1 MPIFLFCKKDFLGG
15 ESWPF
20 ATQKMVFR
28 PAKAILSE
36 CNLLAFDMQKTAFGV
51 TKAHLLMPIL
61 VLTLRLGSAFVH
73 LFVNL
78 LMAER

>member
-1 MPIFLFCKKDFLGG
+1 MPGSRDKCPFLQDERIAF
-15 ESWPF
+15 
-20 ATQKMVFR
+20 
-28 PAKAILSE
+28 IL
-36 CNLLAFDMQKTAFGV
+36 QKTAFGM

-61 VLTLRLGSAFVH
+61 VLTLRLGCAFVH